1 MKPAAG
7 FTLMEVLVA
16 LVLLTLFT
24 LVTYRAL
31 DSVLETQRRAG
42 AEMERWRK
50 LATAFSWI
58 EADLSNA
65 VTRLD
70 PRAPSGGEF
79 HVRKEANGS
88 MQFDLVRLLPEDADA
103 GLQRVGYRC
112 AQQNLVRL
120 VWPEVANNVANN
132 VAANVAAPKEFIL
145 LQGLG
150 ACAFKYMDIAGG
162 WLPTWLPQ
170 AQQPLPRAVEL
181 NLVEAG
187 GAAMRRVWR
196 VQ

>member
-31 DSVLETQRRAG
+31 DSVLETQRRAS

-58 EADLSNA
+58 ESDLSNA
-65 VTRLD
+65 VARLD
-70 PRAPSGGEF
+70 PRATSGGVF
-79 HVRKEANGS
+79 QTRKAADGS
-88 MQFDLVRLLPEDADA
+88 MQFDLVRLLPEDADE

-120 VWPEVANNVANN
+120 VWPEADSVVAKSV
-132 VAANVAAPKEFIL
+132 VAPKEFIL
-145 LQGLG
+145 LQGLD
-150 ACAFKYMDIAGG
+150 ACAFRYMDIAGG
-162 WLPTWLPQ
+162 WLPTWLAL

-187 GAAMRRVWR
+187 GAAVRRVWR